1 MSNDYYHHV
10 RSEISSLLP
19 EKCSVIMEVG
29 CGAGETLKWLKG
41 SCSCSRTIGVEYCPD
56 AAEMAKGNVDE
67 VFCGDIEQLELDV
80 EEGSVDLLLCLDVLE
95 HLRDPW
101 AAMAK
106 LSKYVKKG
114 GAVIASI
121 PNVRHKSVVFP
132 LLFNSKWEYA
142 DAGHL
147 DRGHLRFFVRETAVG
162 LLEGAG
168 MAVDLVE
175 ETGLGRSKRSQ
186 MFNSIIPEVIKG
198 LMVKQFLIRGI
209 KE

>member
-10 RSEISSLLP
+10 RSEISPLLP
-19 EKCSVIMEVG
+19 ESCSVVMEVG
-29 CGAGETLKWLKG
+29 CGAGETLRWLKG
-41 SCSCSRTIGVEYCPD
+41 NYNCSKTIGVEYSPE
-56 AAEMAKGNVDE
+56 AAASAKENVDA
-67 VFCGDIEQLELDV
+67 VFSGDIETLELDV
-80 EEGSVDLLLCLDVLE
+80 AEGSVDLLLCLDVLE

-101 AAMAK
+101 ATMTK
-106 LSKYVKKG
+106 LSRYVKKG

-132 LLFNSKWEYA
+132 LLFNSKWDYA

-168 MAVDLVE
+168 MKVDLVK

-186 MFNSIIPEVIKG
+186 MFNKIIPEAIKG

-209 KE
+209 KG